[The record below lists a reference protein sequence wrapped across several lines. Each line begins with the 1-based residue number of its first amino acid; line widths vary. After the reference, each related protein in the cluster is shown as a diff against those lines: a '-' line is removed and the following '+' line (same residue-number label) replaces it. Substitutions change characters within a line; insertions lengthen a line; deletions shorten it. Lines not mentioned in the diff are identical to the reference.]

1 MPRRATDVRACAKST
16 SCRFRSRCARS
27 AEGRSSVN
35 ETKDAAERRGARG
48 RRIGRGG
55 SARDGRW
62 RGRHAAFEGVGH
74 APAPP
79 AGSHPGARATP
90 SRALAMRRD
99 AVKRLQASGA
109 NRGVT
114 RILSENVTTQRRS
127 SSFVRGVATRL
138 RTKAVFVLRASYTTR
153 HITIPLLMRCRYS
166 KARSSKRCFD
176 LARRTR
182 RRL

>member
-1 MPRRATDVRACAKST
+1 MAVEGRKSKADLQLLTASDFAESLGLWEVNVFKALRRWSPEWKGLKHP
-16 SCRFRSRCARS
+16 RFRRLLAH
-27 AEGRSSVN
+27 AML
-35 ETKDAAERRGARG
+35 T
-48 RRIGRGG
+48 GG
-55 SARDGRW
+55 VPLVEDVDR
-62 RGRHAAFEGVGH
+62 E
-74 APAPP
+74 APP
-79 AGSHPGARATP
+79 TP
-90 SRALAMRRD
+90 SRTLAMRRD